1 MEKSQENLEF
11 TELYRRTIK
20 WAESKGIMEHGTS
33 DGQAEKTIEE
43 ANELYMAVI
52 SGSEDDIADSIADVL
67 VTIVIQAEM
76 QQMDILKEWSNVL
89 AILEARTGRMSN
101 GVFVKDK

>member
-1 MEKSQENLEF
+1 MGKSQENLEF

-20 WAESKGIMEHGTS
+20 WAESKGIMECGTPQ
-33 DGQAEKTIEE
+33 GQAKKTVEE
-43 ANELYMAVI
+43 ACELDWAI
-52 SGSEDDIADSIADVL
+52 ENNDRDGIADGVADVL

-76 QQMDILKEWSNVL
+76 QGMNILEEWSKVL
-89 AILEARTGRMSN
+89 AILESRTGKMSN